1 MKPPCKKCLKYAVCI
16 SQNQLSCDE
25 LQNFFNDIHQSIKK
39 RYVYGEVTVYNL
51 GLPERNKAWDEAWE
65 EMYKFLPNLK
75 GMFRSTQRQN
85 LPSEVR
91 TP

>member
-39 RYVYGEVTVYNL
+39 RYAAIATL
-51 GLPERNKAWDEAWE
+51 TEALDLLFSSD
-65 EMYKFLPNLK
+65 K
-75 GMFRSTQRQN
+75 S
-85 LPSEVR
+85 
-91 TP
+91 